1 MANET
6 FHAQIAANQR
16 RSLLLVAGLLAL
28 FAVTLYTLAVALLH
42 DTQAAIVPAGL
53 GLAGAS
59 LVAIC
64 AHQFG
69 ASAVTA
75 MAGARTIS
83 RDDDPQLWN
92 VIEEM
97 TIAAGL
103 PMPRVALIEEDALN
117 AFAAGP
123 DPKRAVIAITRGLR
137 DSLTREELQ
146 AVVAHELGHVRNLDI
161 RFSTLLAV
169 MVGML
174 VFMSEIARRS
184 FRFSGRR
191 HSTRGR
197 GGSGGSGGLAVVIL
211 TLVGLL
217 LAILAPLLGRLI
229 QLAASRE
236 REYLADATA
245 VQLTRHPEALANA
258 LEKLGADATA
268 PTEQSRAL
276 QHLYFVNPFER
287 AREHASA
294 LWSTHPPLAARIA
307 RLRSLVTAVR
317 TGESR

>member
-1 MANET
+1 MAVET

-16 RSLLLVAGLLAL
+16 RSLLLVTGLLAL
-28 FAVTLYTLAVALLH
+28 FAVTFYSLAVALLN
-42 DTQAAIVPAGL
+42 DTEAAIAPAGL
-53 GLAGAS
+53 GLAAAS
-59 LVAIC
+59 VVAIC
-64 AHQFG
+64 AHRFG
-69 ASAVTA
+69 ASAVTS
-75 MAGARTIS
+75 MAGARTIT
-83 RDDDPQLWN
+83 RDDDLQLWN

-123 DPKRAVIAITRGLR
+123 DPRHAVIAITRGLR
-137 DSLTREELQ
+137 ERLTREELQ
-146 AVVAHELGHVRNLDI
+146 AVIAHELSHVRNLDI

-174 VFMSEIARRS
+174 VFLSEIARS
-184 FRFSGRR
+184 SMRFSGRR
-191 HSTRGR
+191 RSSARGK
-197 GGSGGSGGLAVVIL
+197 GGLVVAIL
-211 TLVGLL
+211 TLLGLL
-217 LAILAPLLGRLI
+217 LALLAPLLGRLI
-229 QLAASRE
+229 QFAASRE

-268 PTEQSRAL
+268 PSEQSRAL

-307 RLRSLVTAVR
+307 RLRSLVSAPP
-317 TGESR
+317 TGERA